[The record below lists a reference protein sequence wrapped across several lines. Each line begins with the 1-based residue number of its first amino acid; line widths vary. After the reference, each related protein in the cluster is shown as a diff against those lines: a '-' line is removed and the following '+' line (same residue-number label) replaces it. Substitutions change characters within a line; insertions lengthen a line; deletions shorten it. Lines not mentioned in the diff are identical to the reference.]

1 MTNYPRKGKKTAAK
15 VARNIVL
22 IVERTKG
29 AGKEYLLLQR
39 PSTGKT
45 TTTMTSN
52 YRFGKTRTFRVLLS
66 K

>member
-1 MTNYPRKGKKTAAK
+1 VTNYPRKGKKTAAK

-45 TTTMTSN
+45 TMTSN